1 MYPNNQKITLGSEFT
16 LLAQNR
22 WMGNFLLAMAYFL
35 AGKLGIALATP
46 LGFASPVWPAS
57 GIALGWVLLYGYRL
71 LPGVLLGSL
80 MINLDTAMHATG
92 LSLLELNWI
101 KPILSGV
108 GAAAEAFIGVW
119 LIRRYAGFSLA
130 FEEPDVVVKTL
141 VLGGLVATLTNAT
154 LSVFVLNWGSE
165 ISTGRWLQNWFIW
178 WIGDSVGVWIFTPL
192 FLIWNTQSP
201 FFDRSRAL
209 IVSTVLV
216 LCFTVTILGF
226 MIVSQ
231 LERRDRVGQFNT
243 NAELST
249 SQLQRRLTDY
259 EDLSF
264 IVRSFFDSSSD
275 ISRADF
281 RSLVYHWLLAHPEV
295 KAVEWA
301 PLITHAER
309 ELWEQKLSSDIGIA
323 RTIQEQSSVRNFSVA
338 AERLEYL
345 PLDYI
350 EPPAIHRAVFGVDI
364 MVTPER
370 QRILQKV
377 VESGHPALIAQQRG
391 TNSSPIIRLYTPIY
405 KQAAINQQTWDNLK
419 GFIILAV
426 DLQQVVGY
434 LSPHMTRSGQELV
447 LKENAGTP
455 LIYGQLP
462 DKHLVKIAT
471 KVNVNYHNTIHFGQK
486 TWQLEIW
493 PTAAHLADYESWLTW
508 MVLLMGLIGTSIAVS
523 STLINSGRRQY
534 LERAIA
540 MHTGVL
546 QERNSQLE
554 IAHQEAVRA
563 NAAKGQFLANMS
575 HEIRTP
581 MNAIIGF
588 SHLLLD
594 TQLQPQSREYL
605 EKIDSASRSLLT
617 IVNEILDFSKI
628 EAGRIDIEQHPFH
641 LDSLLQKVAQ
651 QLMLI
656 VAEKRLEF
664 VLDIPVTL
672 PKQLLGDSLRLGQI
686 LLNLCSNAVKFTEHG
701 EVIVRV
707 ETLEETDV
715 RVRLRFSVQDT
726 GIGISANH
734 IASLFTAFS
743 QADGSITRRY
753 GGTGLG
759 LAVSQSLAQLM
770 GGTITVESVEGV
782 GSTFSFSLDFQ
793 RDPQSQSV
801 KPYVHPHPLRA
812 LVVDDSE
819 AYRQVMLAMLTHL
832 SCEAV
837 AATSVEDA
845 LSLLKQAD
853 TETPFDFILL
863 DWKMPDCDG
872 IEAARRIYGAGLAH
886 IPTLFLVT
894 GYGYAPIKQMSEG
907 ALFAAHLHKPM
918 TPSMLQDTII
928 SFFSDDVSNSPIAAT
943 RSMVRFAAARIL
955 LVEDNVVN
963 QRLMK
968 EMLRRLGLE
977 ADIANNGNKAL
988 ERINAAEE
996 PYQLILMDLQMPVMD
1011 GYETTTRIR
1020 ERYDG
1025 AALPIIAMTA
1035 YAIPS
1040 ERQRCFDVGM
1050 NGHIAK
1056 PIDFMLFEKTL
1067 AQYLPM
1073 EAMSS
1078 IDMDHN
1084 LPLIENAVINNED
1097 DLQEGVIKLT
1107 ALLRRKSL
1115 EARVVFK
1122 ACQPVLAAKDADR
1135 SEEIATALARLDF
1148 KRAQE
1153 TLGEFANMMGIHCD

>member
-1 MYPNNQKITLGSEFT
+1 MYPDNQKITLGSEFT
-16 LLAQNR
+16 ILAQHR
-22 WMGNFLLAMAYFL
+22 WAGNFLLAMAYFL
-35 AGKLGIALATP
+35 TGKLGIALATP

-57 GIALGWVLLYGYRL
+57 GIALGWILLYGWRL

-92 LSLLELNWI
+92 LSLFELNWF
-101 KPILSGV
+101 KPIVSGI

-130 FEEPDVVVKTL
+130 FEEPEVVVKTL

-209 IVSTVLV
+209 IVTTVLA
-216 LCFTVTILGF
+216 LSFTVTILGF

-259 EDLSF
+259 EDFSF
-264 IVRSFFDSSSD
+264 IVRSFFDSSND

-281 RSLVYHWLLAHPEV
+281 RSVVYHWLLAHPEV

-301 PLITHAER
+301 PLVSHGER
-309 ELWEQKLSSDIGIA
+309 ELWEQKLSSDIGVVT
-323 RTIQEQSSVRNFSVA
+323 TIQEQGIGQELSVA

-350 EPPAIHRAVFGVDI
+350 EPPAIHRAVFGVDM
-364 MVTPER
+364 MVTPQR
-370 QRILQKV
+370 QIILQKV
-377 VESGHPALIAQQRG
+377 VESGLPTLIAQTTG
-391 TNSSPIIRLYTPIY
+391 ANSPPVIRLYTPIY
-405 KQAAINQQTWDNLK
+405 QQAAINQQTWSNFK
-419 GFIILAV
+419 GFVILAI
-426 DLQQVVGY
+426 DMKQVVGY
-434 LSPHMTRSGQELV
+434 LSPHMMRSGQELV
-447 LKENAGTP
+447 LKENTDTS

-471 KVNVNYHNTIHFGQK
+471 KINVNYHNTIHLGQK

-508 MVLLMGLIGTSIAVS
+508 MVLLIGLMGTSIAVS

-554 IAHQEAVRA
+554 LAHQEAVRA

-641 LDSLLQKVAQ
+641 LDSLLQQVAQ

-707 ETLEETDV
+707 EALEETEV

-734 IASLFTAFS
+734 INSLFTAFS

-759 LAVSQSLAQLM
+759 LVVSQSLAQLM
-770 GGTITVESVEGV
+770 GGTISVDSDEGV
-782 GSTFSFSLDFQ
+782 GSTFSFTLDFQ
-793 RDPQSQSV
+793 RDPQSQPV
-801 KPYVHPHPLRA
+801 KPYIHPRLLNA

-832 SCEAV
+832 SCAAV
-837 AATSVEDA
+837 VATSVEDA

-853 TETPFDFILL
+853 TSTPFDFILL

-886 IPTLFLVT
+886 VPTLFLVT

-918 TPSMLQDTII
+918 TLSMLQDTII
-928 SFFSDDVSNSPIAAT
+928 SFFSDDGGNSPVAIK

-988 ERINAAEE
+988 ERINATEE
-996 PYQLILMDLQMPVMD
+996 PYQLVLMDLQMPVMD

-1020 ERYDG
+1020 ERFDS
-1025 AALPIIAMTA
+1025 ATLPIIAMTA

-1050 NGHIAK
+1050 NAHIAK
-1056 PIDFMLFEKTL
+1056 PIDFTLFEKTL

-1073 EAMSS
+1073 EAMS
-1078 IDMDHN
+1078 IVDIEQTP
-1084 LPLIENAVINNED
+1084 PLIENTAAND
-1097 DLQEGVIKLT
+1097 DELQEGVVKLAT
-1107 ALLRRKSL
+1107 LLRRKSL
-1115 EARVVFK
+1115 EARAVFK
-1122 ACQPVLAAKDADR
+1122 ACQPLLAAKDAER

-1153 TLGEFANMMGIHCD
+1153 TLGEFANLMGIHFD

>member
-1 MYPNNQKITLGSEFT
+1 
-16 LLAQNR
+16 
-22 WMGNFLLAMAYFL
+22 
-35 AGKLGIALATP
+35 
-46 LGFASPVWPAS
+46 
-57 GIALGWVLLYGYRL
+57 VL
-71 LPGVLLGSL
+71 
-80 MINLDTAMHATG
+80 
-92 LSLLELNWI
+92 
-101 KPILSGV
+101 KQ
-108 GAAAEAFIGVW
+108 
-119 LIRRYAGFSLA
+119 
-130 FEEPDVVVKTL
+130 
-141 VLGGLVATLTNAT
+141 NAT
-154 LSVFVLNWGSE
+154 
-165 ISTGRWLQNWFIW
+165 
-178 WIGDSVGVWIFTPL
+178 
-192 FLIWNTQSP
+192 
-201 FFDRSRAL
+201 A
-209 IVSTVLV
+209 
-216 LCFTVTILGF
+216 
-226 MIVSQ
+226 
-231 LERRDRVGQFNT
+231 
-243 NAELST
+243 
-249 SQLQRRLTDY
+249 
-259 EDLSF
+259 
-264 IVRSFFDSSSD
+264 
-275 ISRADF
+275 
-281 RSLVYHWLLAHPEV
+281 
-295 KAVEWA
+295 
-301 PLITHAER
+301 
-309 ELWEQKLSSDIGIA
+309 
-323 RTIQEQSSVRNFSVA
+323 
-338 AERLEYL
+338 
-345 PLDYI
+345 
-350 EPPAIHRAVFGVDI
+350 
-364 MVTPER
+364 
-370 QRILQKV
+370 
-377 VESGHPALIAQQRG
+377 
-391 TNSSPIIRLYTPIY
+391 
-405 KQAAINQQTWDNLK
+405 
-419 GFIILAV
+419 
-426 DLQQVVGY
+426 
-434 LSPHMTRSGQELV
+434 
-447 LKENAGTP
+447 P

-462 DKHLVKIAT
+462 DTHLVKVAT
-471 KVNVNYHNTIHFGQK
+471 KIKVNYQHNIQIGQK
-486 TWQLEIW
+486 TWLLEIW
-493 PTAAHLADYESWLTW
+493 PSAQRLADYESWWTW
-508 MVLLMGLIGTSIAVS
+508 MVLVIGLVGTSIAVS

-641 LDSLLQKVAQ
+641 LDSLLQQVAQ

-707 ETLEETDV
+707 EALEETDV

-734 IASLFTAFS
+734 IDSLFTAFS

-770 GGTITVESVEGV
+770 GGTISVDSAEGV

-793 RDPQSQSV
+793 RDPHSQPY
-801 KPYVHPHPLRA
+801 KPYIHPRPVKA

-845 LSLLKQAD
+845 ISLLKQAD
-853 TETPFDFILL
+853 PGMPFDFVLL

-886 IPTLFLVT
+886 VPTLFLVT

-918 TPSMLQDTII
+918 TPSMLQDTMM
-928 SFFSDDVSNSPIAAT
+928 SFFSDDVSNNPVATT

-977 ADIANNGNKAL
+977 ADVANNGNKAL

-1020 ERYDG
+1020 ERFDS
-1025 AALPIIAMTA
+1025 ATLPIIAMTA

-1056 PIDFMLFEKTL
+1056 PIDFTLFEKAL

-1073 EAMSS
+1073 EAMSLIEQTPS
-1078 IDMDHN
+1078 
-1084 LPLIENAVINNED
+1084 LIENSTVNED
-1097 DLQEGVIKLT
+1097 DLQEGIIKLA

-1115 EARVVFK
+1115 EARAVFK
-1122 ACQPVLAAKDADR
+1122 VCQPLFASKDADR
-1135 SEEIATALARLDF
+1135 SDEIAAALARLDF

-1153 TLGEFANMMGIHCD
+1153 TLGELAKIMGIHFD

>member
-16 LLAQNR
+16 LLAQHR
-22 WMGNFLLAMAYFL
+22 WAGNFLLAMASFL

-92 LSLLELNWI
+92 LSLFELNWI

-141 VLGGLVATLTNAT
+141 FLGGLVATLTNAT

-209 IVSTVLV
+209 IVTTVLV

-259 EDLSF
+259 EDFSF

-281 RSLVYHWLLAHPEV
+281 RNVVYHWLLAHPEV

-301 PLITHAER
+301 PLVSHVER
-309 ELWEQKLSSDIGIA
+309 ELWEQKLSSDIGIVS
-323 RTIQEQSSVRNFSVA
+323 TIQEQGSDREFSVA

-350 EPPAIHRAVFGVDI
+350 EPPAIHRPFFGVDI
-364 MVTPER
+364 MTTPEQ
-370 QRILQKV
+370 QRVLQKV
-377 VESGHPALIAQQRG
+377 VESGHPTLIAQQRG
-391 TNSSPIIRLYTPIY
+391 TNASSIIRIYTPIY
-405 KQAAINQQTWDNLK
+405 KQAINQQTWSNLK
-419 GFIILAV
+419 GFVILAI
-426 DLQQVVGY
+426 DLKQVVGY
-434 LSPHMTRSGQELV
+434 LLPHMTRSGQELV
-447 LKENAGTP
+447 LTDYAGTS

-462 DKHLVKIAT
+462 DKHLVKTAT
-471 KVNVNYHNTIHFGQK
+471 KVKVNYHNTLQIGQK

-493 PTAAHLADYESWLTW
+493 PTAEHLADYESWLTW

-563 NAAKGQFLANMS
+563 NAAKGQFWANMS

-641 LDSLLQKVAQ
+641 LDSLLQQVAQ

-707 ETLEETDV
+707 EALEETDV

-734 IASLFTAFS
+734 IDSLFTAFS

-770 GGTITVESVEGV
+770 GGTISVDSAEGV

-793 RDPQSQSV
+793 RDPHSQPY
-801 KPYVHPHPLRA
+801 KPYIHPRPVKA

-845 LSLLKQAD
+845 ISLLKQAD
-853 TETPFDFILL
+853 TGTPFDFVLL

-886 IPTLFLVT
+886 VPTLFLVT

-918 TPSMLQDTII
+918 TPSMLQDTMM
-928 SFFSDDVSNSPIAAT
+928 SFFSDDVSNNPVATT

-977 ADIANNGNKAL
+977 ADVANNGNKAL

-1020 ERYDG
+1020 ERFDS
-1025 AALPIIAMTA
+1025 ATLPIIAMTA

-1056 PIDFMLFEKTL
+1056 PIDFTLFEKAL

-1073 EAMSS
+1073 EAMSLIEQTPS
-1078 IDMDHN
+1078 
-1084 LPLIENAVINNED
+1084 LIENSTVNED
-1097 DLQEGVIKLT
+1097 DLQEGIIKLA

-1115 EARVVFK
+1115 EARAVFK
-1122 ACQPVLAAKDADR
+1122 VCQPLLASKDADR
-1135 SEEIATALARLDF
+1135 SDEIAAALARLDF

-1153 TLGEFANMMGIHCD
+1153 TLGELAKIMGIHFD

>member
-1 MYPNNQKITLGSEFT
+1 MYPDNQKITLGSEFT
-16 LLAQNR
+16 LLAQHR
-22 WMGNFLLAMAYFL
+22 WVGNFLLAMAYFL
-35 AGKLGIALATP
+35 TGKLGIALATP

-57 GIALGWVLLYGYRL
+57 GIALGWVLLYGWRL

-80 MINLDTAMHATG
+80 MINLDTAMHTTG
-92 LSLLELNWI
+92 LGLFELNWI
-101 KPILSGV
+101 KPIFSGV
-108 GAAAEAFIGVW
+108 GAAAAAFIGVW

-165 ISTGRWLQNWFIW
+165 ISTGRWIQNWFIW
-178 WIGDSVGVWIFTPL
+178 WIGDSIGVWIFTPL

-209 IVSTVLV
+209 IVTTVLA

-249 SQLQRRLTDY
+249 SQLQRRLIDY
-259 EDLSF
+259 EDFSF

-309 ELWEQKLSSDIGIA
+309 ELWEQKLSIDSGIA
-323 RTIQEQSSVRNFSVA
+323 RTMQEQSSAGNFSIA

-370 QRILQKV
+370 QRVLQKV
-377 VESGHPALIAQQRG
+377 VERGYPTLIAQQRG

-426 DLQQVVGY
+426 DLKQVVGY
-434 LSPHMTRSGQELV
+434 LSLHMTRSGQELL
-447 LKENAGTP
+447 LKEHAGTS
-455 LIYGQLP
+455 LIYGQSP

-471 KVNVNYHNTIHFGQK
+471 KIKVNYQNTIHFGQK
-486 TWQLEIW
+486 KWQLEIW
-493 PTAAHLADYESWLTW
+493 PTTEHLADYESWLTW
-508 MVLLMGLIGTSIAVS
+508 MVLLMGLIGTSITVS

-641 LDSLLQKVAQ
+641 LDSLLQQVAQ

-707 ETLEETDV
+707 EAVEETEV
-715 RVRLRFSVQDT
+715 MVCLRFSVQDT

-734 IASLFTAFS
+734 INSLFTAFS

-759 LAVSQSLAQLM
+759 LVVSQSLAQLM
-770 GGTITVESVEGV
+770 GGTIIVDSVEGV

-793 RDPQSQSV
+793 RDPQSQPV
-801 KPYVHPHPLRA
+801 KPYIHPRPLKA
-812 LVVDDSE
+812 LVIDDSE

-837 AATSVEDA
+837 AATSVEAA

-853 TETPFDFILL
+853 ADTHFDFVLL

-872 IEAARRIYGAGLAH
+872 VEAARRIYSAGLAH

-928 SFFSDDVSNSPIAAT
+928 SFFSDDVSNSPVAAT

-968 EMLRRLGLE
+968 EMLRRLGLD
-977 ADIANNGNKAL
+977 ADVANNGNKAL

-996 PYQLILMDLQMPVMD
+996 PYQLVLMDLQMPVMD

-1020 ERYDG
+1020 ERFDSTT
-1025 AALPIIAMTA
+1025 LPIIAMTA

-1056 PIDFMLFEKTL
+1056 PIDFTLFEKTL

-1073 EAMSS
+1073 AAMSVVE
-1078 IDMDHN
+1078 IEKTQ
-1084 LPLIENAVINNED
+1084 PLTESTAVNED
-1097 DLQEGVIKLT
+1097 DLQQGVIKLA

-1115 EARVVFK
+1115 EARTIFRV
-1122 ACQPVLAAKDADR
+1122 CQPLLAAKDAGR
-1135 SEEIATALARLDF
+1135 SEELATALARLDF

-1153 TLGEFANMMGIHCD
+1153 TLGEFANMMGIHFD